1 VSEPVL
7 LVRARTLRAAR
18 GVVVARDVALDAAP
32 GDVVAVEGPN
42 GSGKSTLLAAAAG
55 LLPAD
60 GASVRP
66 ASVGYSPERAGVLPR
81 IRLHRWL
88 LGLART
94 AGLGRDESSRRTGDL
109 LGRLGL
115 AHASAVPLHALSR
128 GNAQRALVAQALL
141 ADPDL
146 LVLDE
151 PAGGM
156 DADGVARVAGEI
168 RRAADRRAV
177 VLVARHP
184 TAPLPLPSG
193 ATWRLRGGAVDSLP
207 RDGDGWPV
215 PAAIGPPVPAGSDSP
230 ALAGSGAP
238 VPAGIMEVETGD
250 GTVRL
255 VDEAGL
261 PAALRAMLDA
271 GQAIRRVQPVR
282 GASPGSASVARP
294 VGVSRPAGVA
304 RPAGFSGPAGA
315 APRRAGAVQRMFY
328 GAEHRARLLASSQWF
343 LAPALVFLIVLG
355 VMYATDAGPPLQ
367 AAAVTAIALV
377 PVMTWLSVL
386 AHRVDGRELARA
398 FAAHA
403 GGRARAHLATDLGLV
418 PFAVLLALA
427 ALVAPLISQG
437 SHPHPLMLDVRIVG
451 LHLAAAVFGAGLGSL
466 LALIERA
473 GWRLLTAVA
482 VFLVLFVAQNTPLA
496 PLLRLSTHPATLQ
509 TPVGGPAAW
518 LILPGLVLV
527 AAAAFLA
534 TRLT

>member
-7 LVRARTLRAAR
+7 VVRARRLRAAR
-18 GVVVARDVALDAAP
+18 GVVVARDVTLDAAP

-60 GASVRP
+60 NASVRP
-66 ASVGYSPERAGVLPR
+66 GSVGYSPERAGVLPR
-81 IRLHRWL
+81 VPLQRWL

-94 AGLGRDESSRRTGDL
+94 AGLGRDESARRAGDL
-109 LGRLGL
+109 LARLGL
-115 AHASAVPLHALSR
+115 AHASAMSLHALSR

-151 PAGGM
+151 PSGGM
-156 DADGVARVAGEI
+156 DADGVSRVAAEI
-168 RRAADRRAV
+168 QRAAGRRAV

-193 ATWRLRGGAVDSLP
+193 VTWRLRDGGVDVRP
-207 RDGDGWPV
+207 RDGDG
-215 PAAIGPPVPAGSDSP
+215 AAVPAGT
-230 ALAGSGAP
+230 
-238 VPAGIMEVETGD
+238 MEVETGD
-250 GTVRL
+250 GAIQR

-261 PAALRAMLDA
+261 PGVLRAALDA
-271 GQAIRRVQPVR
+271 GMAVRRVQPVLDVAMSVD
-282 GASPGSASVARP
+282 GQTDAVAGESPQRADAALRVLH
-294 VGVSRPAGVA
+294 
-304 RPAGFSGPAGA
+304 GA
-315 APRRAGAVQRMFY
+315 A
-328 GAEHRARLLASSQWF
+328 HRARLLASSQWF
-343 LAPALVFLIVLG
+343 LAPVMLFLVVLG
-355 VMYATDAGPPLQ
+355 IVYASDAGPPLQ
-367 AAAVTAIALV
+367 AAAVTAITLV
-377 PVMTWLSVL
+377 PVLTWLSVL

-418 PFAVLLALA
+418 PFAVVLALA

-437 SHPHPLMLDVRIVG
+437 SHPHPLQLDVRVVG

-482 VFLVLFVAQNTPLA
+482 VFLVLFVVRDTPMG

-518 LILPGLVLV
+518 LFLPGLALV
-527 AAAAFLA
+527 AVAAFAA
-534 TRLT
+534 TRVSA

>member
-1 VSEPVL
+1 VNEPVL
-7 LVRARTLRAAR
+7 VVRARRLRAAR
-18 GVVVARDVALDAAP
+18 GVVVARDVMLDAAP

-60 GASVRP
+60 NASVRP
-66 ASVGYSPERAGVLPR
+66 GSVGYSPERAGVLPR
-81 IRLHRWL
+81 IPLQRWL

-94 AGLGRDESSRRTGDL
+94 AGLSRDESARRAGDL
-109 LGRLGL
+109 LARLGL
-115 AHASAVPLHALSR
+115 AHASAMSLHALSR

-151 PAGGM
+151 PSGGM
-156 DADGVARVAGEI
+156 DADGVSRVASEI
-168 RRAADRRAV
+168 RRAAGRRAV

-193 ATWRLRGGAVDSLP
+193 LTWRLRDGAVDTRP
-207 RDGDGWPV
+207 RDGDGSTIPT
-215 PAAIGPPVPAGSDSP
+215 
-230 ALAGSGAP
+230 
-238 VPAGIMEVETGD
+238 GIMEVETGD
-250 GTVRL
+250 GAVRL
-255 VDEAGL
+255 VGEADL
-261 PAALRAMLDA
+261 PAVLRTALDA
-271 GQAIRRVQPVR
+271 GQAIRRVQPTR
-282 GASPGSASVARP
+282 GSATEVA
-294 VGVSRPAGVA
+294 GDG
-304 RPAGFSGPAGA
+304 GA
-315 APRRAGAVQRMFY
+315 ARAAAAPPRAGALRRVLY
-328 GAEHRARLLASSQWF
+328 GAAHRARLLAASQWF
-343 LAPALVFLIVLG
+343 LAPVMLFLVVLG
-355 VMYATDAGPPLQ
+355 IVYASDAGPPLQ

-377 PVMTWLSVL
+377 PVLTWLSVL

-418 PFAVLLALA
+418 PFAVVLALA

-437 SHPHPLMLDVRIVG
+437 SHPHPLLLDARIVG

-482 VFLVLFVAQNTPLA
+482 VFLVLFIVRNTPMG
-496 PLLRLSTHPATLQ
+496 PLLRLSTHPTTLQ

-518 LILPGLVLV
+518 LALPGLALV
-527 AAAAFLA
+527 AAAAFAA
-534 TRLT
+534 TRVSA

>member
-1 VSEPVL
+1 MNEPVL
-7 LVRARTLRAAR
+7 VVRARRLRAAR
-18 GVVVARDVALDAAP
+18 GVVVARDVILDAAP

-60 GASVRP
+60 NASVRP
-66 ASVGYSPERAGVLPR
+66 GSVGYSPERAGVLPR
-81 IRLHRWL
+81 IPLQRWL

-94 AGLGRDESSRRTGDL
+94 AGLGRDESARRAGDL
-109 LGRLGL
+109 LARLGL
-115 AHASAVPLHALSR
+115 AHASAMSLHALSR

-151 PAGGM
+151 PSGGM
-156 DADGVARVAGEI
+156 DADGVSRVASEI
-168 RRAADRRAV
+168 RRAAGRRAV

-193 ATWRLRGGAVDSLP
+193 LTWRLRDGAVDTRP
-207 RDGDGWPV
+207 RDGDGSTIPT
-215 PAAIGPPVPAGSDSP
+215 
-230 ALAGSGAP
+230 
-238 VPAGIMEVETGD
+238 GIMEVETGD
-250 GTVRL
+250 GAVRL
-255 VDEAGL
+255 VGEADL
-261 PAALRAMLDA
+261 PAVLRTALDA
-271 GQAIRRVQPVR
+271 GQAIRRVQPTR
-282 GASPGSASVARP
+282 GGAAEVA
-294 VGVSRPAGVA
+294 GDGGA
-304 RPAGFSGPAGA
+304 AGA
-315 APRRAGAVQRMFY
+315 AAAPPRAGALRRVLY
-328 GAEHRARLLASSQWF
+328 GAAHRARLLAASQWF
-343 LAPALVFLIVLG
+343 LAPVMLFLVVLG
-355 VMYATDAGPPLQ
+355 IVYASDAGPPLQ
-367 AAAVTAIALV
+367 AAAVTAITLV
-377 PVMTWLSVL
+377 PVLTWLSVL

-418 PFAVLLALA
+418 PFAVVLALA

-437 SHPHPLMLDVRIVG
+437 SHPHPLLLDVRIVG

-482 VFLVLFVAQNTPLA
+482 VFLVLFIVRNTPMG
-496 PLLRLSTHPATLQ
+496 PLLRLSTHPTTLQ

-518 LILPGLVLV
+518 LVLPGLALV
-527 AAAAFLA
+527 AAAAFAA
-534 TRLT
+534 TRVSA

>member
-1 VSEPVL
+1 VNEPVL
-7 LVRARTLRAAR
+7 VVRARRLRAAR
-18 GVVVARDVALDAAP
+18 GVVVARDVMLDAAP

-60 GASVRP
+60 NASVRP
-66 ASVGYSPERAGVLPR
+66 GSVGYSPERAGVLPR
-81 IRLHRWL
+81 IPLQRWL

-94 AGLGRDESSRRTGDL
+94 AGLGRDESARRAGDL
-109 LGRLGL
+109 LARLGL
-115 AHASAVPLHALSR
+115 AHASAMSLHALSR

-151 PAGGM
+151 PSGGM
-156 DADGVARVAGEI
+156 DADGVSRVASEI
-168 RRAADRRAV
+168 RRAAGRRAV

-193 ATWRLRGGAVDSLP
+193 LTWRLRDGAVDTRP
-207 RDGDGWPV
+207 RDGDGSTIPT
-215 PAAIGPPVPAGSDSP
+215 
-230 ALAGSGAP
+230 
-238 VPAGIMEVETGD
+238 GIMEVETGD
-250 GTVRL
+250 GAVRL
-255 VDEAGL
+255 VGEADL
-261 PAALRAMLDA
+261 PAVLRTALDA
-271 GQAIRRVQPVR
+271 GQAIRRVQPTR
-282 GASPGSASVARP
+282 GSATEVA
-294 VGVSRPAGVA
+294 GDG
-304 RPAGFSGPAGA
+304 GA
-315 APRRAGAVQRMFY
+315 ARAAAAPPRAGALRRVLY
-328 GAEHRARLLASSQWF
+328 GAAHRARLLAASQWF
-343 LAPALVFLIVLG
+343 LAPVMLFLVVLG
-355 VMYATDAGPPLQ
+355 IVYASDAGPPLQ

-377 PVMTWLSVL
+377 PVLTWLSVL

-418 PFAVLLALA
+418 PFAVVLAVA

-437 SHPHPLMLDVRIVG
+437 SHPHPLLLDLRIVG

-482 VFLVLFVAQNTPLA
+482 VFLVLFIVRNTPMG
-496 PLLRLSTHPATLQ
+496 PLLRLSTHPTTLQ

-518 LILPGLVLV
+518 LALPGLALV
-527 AAAAFLA
+527 AVAAFAA
-534 TRLT
+534 TRVSA

>member
-7 LVRARTLRAAR
+7 VVRARRLRAAR
-18 GVVVARDVALDAAP
+18 GVVVARDVTLDAAP

-60 GASVRP
+60 NASVRP
-66 ASVGYSPERAGVLPR
+66 GSVGYSPERAGVLPR
-81 IRLHRWL
+81 VPLQRWL

-94 AGLGRDESSRRTGDL
+94 AGLGRDESARRAGDL
-109 LGRLGL
+109 LARLGL
-115 AHASAVPLHALSR
+115 AHASAMSLHVLSR

-151 PAGGM
+151 PSGGM
-156 DADGVARVAGEI
+156 DADGVSRVAAEI
-168 RRAADRRAV
+168 QRAAGRRAV

-193 ATWRLRGGAVDSLP
+193 VTWRLRDGAVDTRP
-207 RDGDGWPV
+207 RDG
-215 PAAIGPPVPAGSDSP
+215 AQGPP
-230 ALAGSGAP
+230 
-238 VPAGIMEVETGD
+238 GIMEVETGD
-250 GTVRL
+250 SVVRL
-255 VDEAGL
+255 VAEADL
-261 PAALRAMLDA
+261 PAVLRTALDA
-271 GQAIRRVQPVR
+271 GQAIRRVQAARDVP
-282 GASPGSASVARP
+282 SDVAGDDLAE
-294 VGVSRPAGVA
+294 V
-304 RPAGFSGPAGA
+304 AGA
-315 APRRAGAVQRMFY
+315 APQRAGALRRVLY
-328 GAEHRARLLASSQWF
+328 GAAHRARLLASSQWF
-343 LAPALVFLIVLG
+343 LAPVMLFLVVLG
-355 VMYATDAGPPLQ
+355 IVYASDAGPPLQ
-367 AAAVTAIALV
+367 AAAVTAITLV
-377 PVMTWLSVL
+377 PVLTWLSVL

-403 GGRARAHLATDLGLV
+403 GGLARAHLATDLGLV
-418 PFAVLLALA
+418 PFAVVLALA

-437 SHPHPLMLDVRIVG
+437 SHSHPLLLDVRVVG

-482 VFLVLFVAQNTPLA
+482 LFLVLLVVRDTPMG

-509 TPVGGPAAW
+509 TPAGGPAAW
-518 LILPGLVLV
+518 LFLPGLALV
-527 AAAAFLA
+527 AVAAFAA
-534 TRLT
+534 TRVSA